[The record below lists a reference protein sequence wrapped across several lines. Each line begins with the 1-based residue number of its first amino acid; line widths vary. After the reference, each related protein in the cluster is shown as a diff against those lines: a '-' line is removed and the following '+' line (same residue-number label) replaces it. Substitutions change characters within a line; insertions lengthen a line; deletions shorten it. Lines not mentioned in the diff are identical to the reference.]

1 MSCLSSEVVMLSSGI
16 SKEQAVRVRATRVTK
31 NSFFM
36 SFLFFRCDVFSP
48 SPVSLCCQ
56 VSF

>member
-1 MSCLSSEVVMLSSGI
+1 MLSSGI
-16 SKEQAVRVRATRVTK
+16 SKGQAVRVRATRVTK
-31 NSFFM
+31 NSFFFM
-36 SFLFFRCDVFSP
+36 SFLFFRCDVFSL